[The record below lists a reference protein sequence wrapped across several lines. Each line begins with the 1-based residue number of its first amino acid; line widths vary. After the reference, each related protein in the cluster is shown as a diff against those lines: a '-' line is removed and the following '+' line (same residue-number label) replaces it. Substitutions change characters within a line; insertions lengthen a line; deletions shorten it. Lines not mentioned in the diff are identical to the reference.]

1 MQMVMLGFTTYQ
13 QIVVLGLELELTQI
27 LFSFQMVTD
36 YHKFD
41 LPGNLAPRQV
51 LQLEKTW
58 ELEIAFTVF
67 NKNR

>member
-1 MQMVMLGFTTYQ
+1 MEMLGFPTDQ
-13 QIVVLGLELELTQI
+13 QTVVLELELELTQL

-41 LPGNLAPRQV
+41 LSGIFPPRQV

-58 ELEIAFTVF
+58 ELEIVFTVF
-67 NKNR
+67 NKTR

>member
-1 MQMVMLGFTTYQ
+1 MEMLGFPTDQ
-13 QIVVLGLELELTQI
+13 QIVVLVLELELTK

-41 LPGNLAPRQV
+41 LSDILAPRQV

-58 ELEIAFTVF
+58 EMEISFTVF
-67 NKNR
+67 NKTR

>member
-1 MQMVMLGFTTYQ
+1 MEMLGFPTDQ
-13 QIVVLGLELELTQI
+13 QIVVLELELELTQL

-41 LPGNLAPRQV
+41 LSDILAPRQM

-58 ELEIAFTVF
+58 EWEIAFTVF
-67 NKNR
+67 NKTK

>member
-1 MQMVMLGFTTYQ
+1 
-13 QIVVLGLELELTQI
+13 
-27 LFSFQMVTD
+27 MVTD

-41 LPGNLAPRQV
+41 RSDILVPRQV

-58 ELEIAFTVF
+58 ELEITFTVF